1 MVKMEKYK
9 KTESAR
15 IDLKIGVRCVA
26 VSRTNGGPEKI
37 STTQRNSPDDT
48 RSTLS
53 RGALG
58 PRPPGGGPVRA
69 RARARARALSPRTFF
84 NKDTL

>member
-69 RARARARALSPRTFF
+69 RARAKSSDFFF